1 MRPAR
6 PPAPSRQ
13 PRRLPGAA
21 KTPAWVCLTAPPAC
35 RAGPDVTAAGPG
47 GPALPG
53 RVAVRARLRP
63 EGSERVR
70 HGAADRFVASVPVKL
85 LLITD
90 TDAPH
95 SVVAVA
101 EKIEEVRLRRA
112 SGSREWLGPVRWCGV
127 RRGWPARGAGHG
139 GESRRYL
146 AWIPWEVSPERPDSH
161 ASQLTYRP
169 SPNRAVA
176 PHRDFAVKE
185 AIMWV
190 DVTSSITFGRRSGHG

>member
-1 MRPAR
+1 MGRVRVRDHPQLPADGCDQPGRPHRLASPIAFRAPRR
-6 PPAPSRQ
+6 PPRV
-13 PRRLPGAA
+13 R
-21 KTPAWVCLTAPPAC
+21 LTAPPAC
-35 RAGPDVTAAGPG
+35 RAGPGVTAAGPG

-63 EGSERVR
+63 EGSERVH

-112 SGSREWLGPVRWCGV
+112 SGSREWLGPVRWCG
-127 RRGWPARGAGHG
+127 
-139 GESRRYL
+139 
-146 AWIPWEVSPERPDSH
+146 
-161 ASQLTYRP
+161 
-169 SPNRAVA
+169 
-176 PHRDFAVKE
+176 FAVGGPSVVRATAGK
-185 AIMWV
+185 AA
-190 DVTSSITFGRRSGHG
+190 VTSPGSLGRYRRNASTATQAS